1 MLRAVLCKCWSSLD
15 NVHNSAINNNTTKI
29 RG

>member
-1 MLRAVLCKCWSSLD
+1 MDKCWSLSLD
-15 NVHNSAINNNTTKI
+15 NVHNSAINNNTTNSNKI

>member
-1 MLRAVLCKCWSSLD
+1 MDKYWSLSLD
-15 NVHNSAINNNTTKI
+15 NVHNSAITNNNTNSNKI